1 MKKRIAI
8 LASGGGSNAQ
18 ALLDAMKAR
27 DYPAECVLIFSNK
40 RDARVLDRG
49 REAGVRVEHLD
60 PRAFDSRDAFE
71 ADLIRLLNS
80 IQPDYICLA
89 GYMLI
94 LSDAFVAAF
103 RGRLINIHPSLLPN
117 HGGPGMYGHHV
128 HEAVIAAGDHESG
141 ATVHYVIEEV
151 DAGTI
156 IQQAKVA
163 VDKGETAESLAP
175 KVLKQEH
182 QLYPAA
188 LRSICESA

>member
-18 ALLDAMKAR
+18 ALLDAMKTQ

-40 RDARVLDRG
+40 RDARVLERG

-60 PRAFDSRDAFE
+60 PRAFDSRDAFD
-71 ADLIRLLNS
+71 ADLIELLGS
-80 IQPDYICLA
+80 VQPDWICLA

-103 RGRLINIHPSLLPN
+103 RDRLINIHPSLLPA

-128 HEAVIAAGDHESG
+128 HEAVIAAGEHESG

-151 DAGTI
+151 DAGAI
-156 IQQAKVA
+156 IQQTRVE
-163 VDKGETAESLAP
+163 VDKDETAESLAS
-175 KVLKQEH
+175 KVLRQEH